1 MLPFI
6 FGDYPNI
13 QGTFTTYVGDSASG
27 AGVIREANGAFR
39 RADQMNYPFVVAQ
52 GTISSMYSRV
62 NLSASNSSAIYK
74 DGLTTVNVNAIY
86 GLYLIRAYQA

>member
-1 MLPFI
+1 
-6 FGDYPNI
+6 
-13 QGTFTTYVGDSASG
+13 
-27 AGVIREANGAFR
+27 
-39 RADQMNYPFVVAQ
+39 MNYPFVVAQ